1 MKDAKI
7 LDANEIKR
15 ILAKEFDVPVE
26 NIIKMQYSFAVVLD
40 KEGKGGGE
48 SCQKQL

>member
-7 LDANEIKR
+7 LDTNEVKR

-26 NIIKMQYSFAVVLD
+26 NIIKMQYSYAVVL
-40 KEGKGGGE
+40 EE
-48 SCQKQL
+48 SEVAEDEQ

>member
-26 NIIKMQYSFAVVLD
+26 NIIKMQYSFAVVLND
-40 KEGKGGGE
+40 KEKE
-48 SCQKQL
+48 KEDI

>member
-7 LDANEIKR
+7 LDSNEIKR

-26 NIIKMQYSFAVVLD
+26 NIIKMQYSFAVVLND
-40 KEGKGGGE
+40 KEKE
-48 SCQKQL
+48 KKDI